1 MKTEDLAKGDLMNIN
16 DHEDNFQ
23 VKKRKAF
30 RELVNYGSIWG
41 QFYINKS
48 GIRPKPEKSHTQ
60 HNLGLM

>member
-1 MKTEDLAKGDLMNIN
+1 MNIN

-23 VKKRKAF
+23 FKEKRKAS

-48 GIRPKPEKSHTQ
+48 GIRPKPAMSHIQ